1 MPYDAVFDATKV
13 TPRQG
18 GGAHPVGNKF
28 PFRITG
34 TKVSPTKNAGGGLF
48 EVEFTSDVGSI
59 TNRYNLWNPS
69 EQAVRIANEQ
79 FSALCHAVGV
89 FQVDFKNDGA
99 ALLNAR
105 GLMDVGHQ
113 KGQEPSA
120 ENPAGGYVELKKV
133 YRSDGSDPTTQQAS
147 GGSGNG
153 AGSGFQTGGTGQ
165 AQNQTNPQQGQN
177 FAPQG
182 GGNFGG
188 QGQPNPG
195 NNVPQNWGGQQN
207 PSQGQGQ
214 TNSNDQ
220 QQQGGWSQGQ
230 GQQSAPWGA
239 R

>member
-1 MPYDAVFDATKV
+1 MLYDATFDATKV

-18 GGAHPVGNKF
+18 GGGHPVGNKF
-28 PFRITG
+28 PFRIT
-34 TKVSPTKNAGGGLF
+34 KVEVTPTKAGDGGYCA
-48 EVEFTSDVGSI
+48 VELTSEVGSI
-59 TNRYNLWNPS
+59 VNRYNMWSKS
-69 EQAVRIANEQ
+69 EQAKHIAEEQ

-89 FQVDFKNDGA
+89 FQINFRIEGA
-99 ALLNAR
+99 GMLNAR
-105 GLMDVGHQ
+105 GLMDVGFQ

-133 YRSDGSDPTTQQAS
+133 YRLDGTDPTVQQANAGVGNAT
-147 GGSGNG
+147 GG
-153 AGSGFQTGGTGQ
+153 GFQTGGTGQ
-165 AQNQTNPQQGQN
+165 AQNQTNAPQGQN